1 MSISSVVQLQEG
13 AFCRRW
19 DGNKERYVLVEKAGR
34 VAREA
39 PARPETVEA
48 AMSVGRL
55 SLSAAAMNLWL
66 RCTAG
71 ATGFVVRARGR
82 DETPRIVVGARLT
95 WITCSG

>member
-1 MSISSVVQLQEG
+1 M
-13 AFCRRW
+13 
-19 DGNKERYVLVEKAGR
+19 EKAGR

-71 ATGFVVRARGR
+71 APGFVVRRRGADRDAGRAVVWTCGLERAREDGMR
-82 DETPRIVVGARLT
+82 RRGLCCGGAPGVDHLQRMK
-95 WITCSG
+95 